1 VTAPK
6 SPPKRRV
13 VATSRKTP
21 SPGPAWAALEDETV
35 WQLPD
40 ILALNEAL
48 EATETALQGMSM
60 IRSIDVVLQFDEKV
74 VAAHHDG
81 TKWWVKFQ

>member
-1 VTAPK
+1 M
-6 SPPKRRV
+6 PPRKKV
-13 VATSRKTP
+13 PPTPDPSWTYEQDDPVWDVA
-21 SPGPAWAALEDETV
+21 
-35 WQLPD
+35 D

-60 IRSIDVVLQFDEKV
+60 IKNIDVVLQFDDKV

-81 TKWWVKFQ
+81 QKWWVKFGG

>member
-1 VTAPK
+1 MAPRK
-6 SPPKRRV
+6 KVPPV
-13 VATSRKTP
+13 
-21 SPGPAWAALEDETV
+21 PGPSWSSEGPVWDAA
-35 WQLPD
+35 D

-60 IRSIDVVLQFDEKV
+60 IKHVDIVLQFDDKV

-81 TKWWVKFQ
+81 QKWWVKFGG